1 MIKKLAVLLL
11 AIPFFSAR
19 IHAQSF
25 GEKTSIGF
33 FGGISQYHG
42 SMPETLMRAAAGIN
56 LNYSITD
63 KFSVRFQ
70 FTATETGGSD
80 SSLNN
85 LANNGNDT
93 RAPHYYFRTNI
104 NELCLAPEYDF
115 FSIANGAKLT
125 PYVLAGIGYYNFKPY
140 QIDQITRPNG
150 TFRYQNIAMKQVEK
164 FSNWQMN
171 VPVGI
176 GVKYAVTPNVMINA
190 EGNYRFL
197 FNKYIDN
204 YIADNKKDS
213 YYTISLG
220 ISFRLS
226 PISASSG
233 NRGYGNSKDCKCPP
247 VY

>member
-11 AIPFFSAR
+11 AIPFFSTQ
-19 IHAQSF
+19 IYAQSF

-42 SMPETLMRAAAGIN
+42 SMPQTLVRAAAGIN

-70 FTATETGGSD
+70 FAASETGGSD
-80 SSLNN
+80 SSLSN

-93 RAPHYYFRTNI
+93 RASAYYFRTNI
-104 NELCLAPEYDF
+104 NEFSLMPQYDF
-115 FSIANGAKLT
+115 FSIAGGAKFT
-125 PYVLAGIGYYNFKPY
+125 PYVFAGIGYYNFKPY
-140 QIDQITRPNG
+140 QIDEITRTNG
-150 TFRYQNIAMKQVEK
+150 TLRYQNIAMKQVEK

-171 VPVGI
+171 VPLGI
-176 GVKYAVTPNVMINA
+176 GIKYAVTPNVIINA
-190 EGNYRFL
+190 EGDYRFL

-226 PISASSG
+226 PISA
-233 NRGYGNSKDCKCPP
+233 NSNGQSRSNKDCKCPP

>member
-1 MIKKLAVLLL
+1 MAKKIIILLL
-11 AIPFFSAR
+11 IVSFVS
-19 IHAQSF
+19 AQSRAQNF
-25 GEKTSIGF
+25 GEKASIGL

-42 SMPETLMRAAAGIN
+42 SMPNTMTRAMAGIN

-63 KFSVRFQ
+63 NISVRFQ
-70 FTATETGGSD
+70 FTASETGGSD

-85 LANNGNDT
+85 LANNGNDM
-93 RAPHYYFRTNI
+93 RASGYYFRTNI
-104 NELCLAPEYDF
+104 NEFSIIPEYDF
-115 FSIANGAKLT
+115 FNIPGVVKFT
-125 PYVLAGIGYYNFKPY
+125 PYVFAGIGYYNFKPY
-140 QIDQITRPNG
+140 QIDEVNIHG
-150 TFRYQNIAMKQVEK
+150 SMRYENIAMKQVK
-164 FSNWQMN
+164 NFSNWQMN

-176 GVKYAVTPNVMINA
+176 GMKYAVTPNFIINA

-204 YIADNKKDS
+204 YTADNKKDS

-226 PISASSG
+226 PISASSSNRVFG
-233 NRGYGNSKDCKCPP
+233 NGKDCKCPP

>member
-1 MIKKLAVLLL
+1 MAKKSAILLL
-11 AIPFFSAR
+11 IILFVGA
-19 IHAQSF
+19 HLYAQSF

-33 FGGISQYHG
+33 SGGVSQYHG
-42 SMPETLMRAAAGIN
+42 SMPNTLMRAAAGIN
-56 LNYSITD
+56 LNYSVTD
-63 KFSVRFQ
+63 HISVRFQ
-70 FTATETGGSD
+70 FTASETGGSD

-93 RAPHYYFRTNI
+93 RASGYYFRTNI
-104 NELCLAPEYDF
+104 NEFSLTPEYDF
-115 FSIANGAKLT
+115 FSIANGAKFT
-125 PYVLAGIGYYNFKPY
+125 PYVFAGIGYYNFKPY
-140 QIDQITRPNG
+140 QIDEIIRSNG

-164 FSNWQMN
+164 FSNRQMN

-176 GVKYAVTPNVMINA
+176 GVKYAVTPNVIINA